1 MQKQAKEKVQ
11 PEWRAG
17 GGGGGMHR
25 AENVQ
30 IGVAAMTAN
39 HWPTSSQVQAVLTPS
54 PSLFNLKSR
63 FLQGLTEAEIESV
76 LAASTARRFP
86 ANSIVTLQGQSAD
99 YLFLLTKG
107 CARYF
112 SITEEGQ
119 KILLLWFGPG
129 DVFGGIAILPEPSS
143 YLLSTEMVKDSC
155 VIAWPRSAIRDIM
168 ARYPRLQDNA
178 LSIASDY
185 LAWFHASHMALVSH
199 TARQRLARVLT
210 TLAQGI
216 GHKVPGGIEID
227 IKNEELA
234 NAANVTI
241 FTASRLL
248 SEWRRNGAVSK
259 RRGSI
264 VLHAPQRLLIH
275 QV

>member
-1 MQKQAKEKVQ
+1 
-11 PEWRAG
+11 
-17 GGGGGMHR
+17 
-25 AENVQ
+25 
-30 IGVAAMTAN
+30 MTTN
-39 HWPTSSQVQAVLTPS
+39 RWPASSQVRAVLTAP
-54 PSLFNLKSR
+54 PFPFNVESR
-63 FLQGLTEAEIESV
+63 FLQGLAKADIESV

-86 ANSIVTLQGQSAD
+86 ANSIVTLQGEPAD

-112 SITEEGQ
+112 SYTEDGQ
-119 KILLLWFGPG
+119 KILLRWFGPG
-129 DVFGGIAILPEPSS
+129 DVFGGFALLPEPSS
-143 YLLSTEMVKDSC
+143 YLLSTEVVKDSC
-155 VIAWPRSAIRDIM
+155 LIAWPRGAIRDLM
-168 ARYPRLQDNA
+168 ARHPRLQENA
-178 LSIASDY
+178 LSMASDY

-210 TLAQGI
+210 SLAQGI
-216 GHKVPGGIEID
+216 GHKVPGGVEID

-234 NAANVTI
+234 NAANVTT

-259 RRGSI
+259 SRGSI
-264 VLHAPQRLLIH
+264 VLHAPQRLLLH